1 MNLKEIMEF
10 TVFGVSIGGFISF
23 CIKAIIIYIFVRIV
37 TGITKY
43 LFNRS
48 LKKQGKLVVLDETKT
63 GFIRQMIVSAVYII
77 GCAAILSLIPGM
89 EKISNSILA
98 SAGILAMA
106 VGLASQ
112 EALSNIIGGLFIIFS
127 RPFKVGDY
135 IKVDDIV
142 IGTVMEIT
150 LRHTVIRNVE
160 NRMILIPNNKINS
173 STIVNSSYGDEHTC
187 SFIEVGVSYNTNL
200 DKAIDV
206 MRDVIM
212 QHPMLVDHRT
222 EEDIKSGTP
231 EVVIRVIELGDSAI
245 TLRAWAWAETTAKA
259 FVMKCDLLKAIKER
273 FDSEGIEIPYPYFNQ
288 IIMKGNA

>member
-1 MNLKEIMEF
+1 MNLKEVMEF

-187 SFIEVGVSYNTNL
+187 SFIEVDVSYNTNL

>member
-1 MNLKEIMEF
+1 MNIKEIMEF
-10 TVFGVSIGGFISF
+10 TILGISIGGLITF
-23 CIKAIIIYIFVRIV
+23 CVKAIIIYLFVRIV
-37 TGITKY
+37 TAVVKY

-48 LKKQGKLVVLDETKT
+48 IKKQGRLVVLDETKT
-63 GFIRQMIVSAVYII
+63 GFIRQMIVTAVYII
-77 GCAAILSLIPGM
+77 GCAAFLSLIPGM

-112 EALSNIIGGLFIIFS
+112 EALSNVIGGLFIIFS

-135 IKVDDIV
+135 IKVDDEI

-187 SFIEVGVSYNTNL
+187 SFIEVGVSYTTDL
-200 DKAIDV
+200 DRAIEV
-206 MRDVIM
+206 MREVIM
-212 QHPMLVDHRT
+212 RHPLLVDRRT
-222 EEDIKSGTP
+222 EEEKNNGTP
-231 EVVIRVIELGDSAI
+231 EVVIRVINLGDSAI
-245 TLRAWAWAETTAKA
+245 TLRAWAWAETTTKA
-259 FVMKCDLLKAIKER
+259 FVMKCDLLKDIKER
-273 FDSEGIEIPYPYFNQ
+273 FDSEQIEIPYPYFNQ
-288 IIMKGNA
+288 IIMKGEA

>member
-1 MNLKEIMEF
+1 
-10 TVFGVSIGGFISF
+10 
-23 CIKAIIIYIFVRIV
+23 IKAIIIYIFVRIV